1 MVEVARQP
9 ESLQPIVKKG
19 RLAPSGQDGGPVIAE
34 DRAGAT
40 RHAQSDGFPPHLS
53 PGFATSFS
61 SNGIVG
67 RRSQRARSCQSGRQ
81 SSNRP
86 WMATVLKS
94 VGEHLFPRWVRQGR
108 QSRCEILVGKSA
120 YLGMRFQT
128 ARIFIQRTRRSCT
141 SFF

>member
-53 PGFATSFS
+53 PGTVSWGGAP
-61 SNGIVG
+61 NVPD
-67 RRSQRARSCQSGRQ
+67 RARADGSRQ
-81 SSNRP
+81 TGHGWP
-86 WMATVLKS
+86 
-94 VGEHLFPRWVRQGR
+94 LF
-108 QSRCEILVGKSA
+108 
-120 YLGMRFQT
+120 
-128 ARIFIQRTRRSCT
+128 
-141 SFF
+141 